1 MIKNFSFFVNHLAFI
16 SQGPP
21 GAPGIPGN
29 PGAVGFPGRE
39 VSNKVPLY
47 RFYSSEISRAIKV
60 IEVNLA
66 KQVRKEKRLFT
77 TETILELHF

>member
-1 MIKNFSFFVNHLAFI
+1 MIKYFSFFVNHLTFI

-47 RFYSSEISRAIKV
+47 WFYSSEISRAIKV

-66 KQVRKEKRLFT
+66 KQVRKKRLFT